1 MSTLILPTPT
11 IDEQEA
17 EDFDPIPQIA
27 LALAGITVTPF
38 KLALPDGSGAFV
50 AWFDIEVELAITQ
63 AAVRYALPLPPTFLP
78 FPRTL
83 WTMVGDEVRV
93 RLLPGTSGR

>member
-11 IDEQEA
+11 IVEQEA

-27 LALAGITVTPF
+27 LALADIPVTPF
-38 KLALPDGSGAFV
+38 KLALPDGAGAFV
-50 AWFDIEVELAITQ
+50 AWFNIEVELAITQ

-78 FPRTL
+78 FSKTL
-83 WTMVGDEVRV
+83 WAMAGDEIRV
-93 RLLPGTSGR
+93 RLITGTQ